1 MVDATETCF
10 QDAGMRNKESNGP
23 QTLDR
28 LLGIEFPFIQGGMAN
43 IATGAFA
50 AAVSNAG
57 ALGIIAA
64 GGMHADDLREQIRLC
79 RSLTGRPFGV
89 NLMLMHRD
97 VDRMAE
103 IVAQEQVGFITTGA
117 GSPARWIESW
127 KDAGALVYPV
137 VSSVALAQ
145 RLVGVG
151 ADGIIAEGGESG
163 GHVGESTT
171 MTLVPQV
178 VDAVDVP
185 VVAAGGIACGRQ
197 YVAARALGAIG
208 AQVGTCL
215 LVSEECPIHDNY
227 KQAVLKARDT
237 GTVVFGRIG
246 GTPVRALKNQMA
258 REYVKQEKA
267 GAGKDELETMTL
279 GALRLAVHE
288 GDMKRGSFMAG
299 QVAGQ
304 LQEIRPLRAIFCD
317 LYAGAEKRLLDLEGE
332 SL

>member
-1 MVDATETCF
+1 LR
-10 QDAGMRNKESNGP
+10 GKESEGP

-57 ALGIIAA
+57 ALGLIAA

-79 RSLTGRPFGV
+79 RTLTDRPFGV
-89 NLMLMHRD
+89 NLMLMHRE

-103 IVAQEQVGFITTGA
+103 IVVQEQVGFITTGA
-117 GSPARWIESW
+117 GSPARWIDSW
-127 KDAGALVYPV
+127 KQAGALVYPV

-197 YVAARALGAIG
+197 YLAARALGAIG

-215 LVSEECPIHDNY
+215 LVSEECPINDNY

-237 GTVVFGRIG
+237 GTVVFGRIA
-246 GTPVRALKNQMA
+246 GTPVRALKNRMA
-258 REYVKQEKA
+258 REYVKQEKR
-267 GAGKDELETMTL
+267 GAGKGELEAMTL

-288 GDMKRGSFMAG
+288 GDMQRGSFMAG

-304 LQEIRPLRAIFCD
+304 LQEVRPLRDIFRD
-317 LYAGAEKRLLDLEGE
+317 LYDGAEARLRNLEGE
-332 SL
+332 AL